1 MHELRWDS
9 DCRIPKV
16 ERERGVGHPNAGF
29 SIIDLMLAI
38 AVILIVAAI
47 TIPTTMLEIH
57 TATFR
62 GVAAEFSSLLQTAR
76 IYAIRDNRFYS
87 TYIIAASNGVP
98 PEGYVDML
106 PKGAAGA
113 SGNGGASAAAGDP
126 VAILSAN
133 AAQQAVAHAP
143 NRADLQSR
151 LLPANT
157 PVAPT
162 DATVTPITF
171 GPRGLPCLVV
181 QVTGGSVCNSLGG
194 PAAYW
199 AFFEDPLTSDWEA
212 VTVTP
217 AGRIQKWYYG
227 GSVWAEM

>member
-1 MHELRWDS
+1 MIE
-9 DCRIPKV
+9 
-16 ERERGVGHPNAGF
+16 
-29 SIIDLMLAI
+29 LMLAMT
-38 AVILIVAAI
+38 VILILAAI
-47 TIPTTMLEIH
+47 AIPTTTRQMH

-62 GVAAEFSSLLQTAR
+62 GVAVGFSGLLQAAR

-87 TYIIAASNGVP
+87 TYLLVPGNGMP
-98 PEGYVDML
+98 PQGYVDML
-106 PKGAAGA
+106 PKGATGA
-113 SGNGGASAAAGDP
+113 SGNGGVSVAAGDP

-133 AAQQAVAHAP
+133 AAQQAAANAP
-143 NRADLQSR
+143 NRADLQAR

-171 GPRGLPCLVV
+171 GPRGLPCLAV
-181 QVTGGSVCNSLGG
+181 QLTGGSVCNSLGG

-199 AFFEDPLTSDWEA
+199 TFFEDPLTKDWEA